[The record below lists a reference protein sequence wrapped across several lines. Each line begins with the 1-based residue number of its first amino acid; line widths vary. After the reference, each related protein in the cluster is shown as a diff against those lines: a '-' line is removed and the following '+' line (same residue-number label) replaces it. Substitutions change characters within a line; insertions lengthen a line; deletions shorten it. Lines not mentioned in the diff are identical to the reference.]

1 MQHPVLSK
9 FKSIRYFIFDVDGV
23 LTNGNVLV
31 TEDGKFLRTFSTKDG
46 FAMRSATDKAYK
58 IFIITGAKSEGTVMR
73 LKAVGAHEVYSAI
86 SDKKKVLQMLIEKY
100 QMQRDEMLYM
110 GDDLPDYEVM
120 QMVGLPCCPAD
131 AVDEIKEVAMYI
143 SPYNGG
149 AGCVRDVI
157 EKVLKLNSNWD
168 YGVKV
173 TD

>member
-1 MQHPVLSK
+1 
-9 FKSIRYFIFDVDGV
+9 
-23 LTNGNVLV
+23 
-31 TEDGKFLRTFSTKDG
+31 
-46 FAMRSATDKAYK
+46 
-58 IFIITGAKSEGTVMR
+58 
-73 LKAVGAHEVYSAI
+73 
-86 SDKKKVLQMLIEKY
+86 MLIEKY
-100 QMQRDEMLYM
+100 QMQRNEILYM

-131 AVDEIKEVAMYI
+131 AVDEIKEMALYI